1 MASNIKLD
9 EYRTGYISTRHHVS
23 DNCAR
28 ALQLFE
34 IGYTQRAA
42 ARILGLNEGTVKRYA
57 KELQA
62 NIGWDVV
69 ATISPMKPR
78 YDVWGPRPITHVGE
92 STYSDG
98 VSHAERLNER
108 DRVMAIMHMLP
119 SAERESA

>member
-1 MASNIKLD
+1 MDSNIKLD
-9 EYRTGYISTRHHVS
+9 EYRTGYISTRHDVS

-42 ARILGLNEGTVKRYA
+42 ADILDLNEGTVKRYA
-57 KELQA
+57 KKLQA
-62 NIGWDVV
+62 YIGWDVV

-92 STYSDG
+92 STYDDG
-98 VSHAERLNER
+98 VADATRFNER
-108 DRVMAIMHMLP
+108 DRIMAIMHKLP
-119 SAERESA
+119 SAERKSV